1 MVIKPEAPAVL
12 ATKVIEALGVDSND
26 FLVDYTTDE
35 FKQKAMS
42 ALEEQSKSAEMKS
55 KLEDQKSQ
63 TEAMQNQAN
72 VKFTM
77 AQTKNTTDDNAKQL
91 AVSIDKHF
99 QEWSELKIKS
109 EKEGV
114 ELSPRPD
121 YSQILMMAKQLI
133 GEVGEDQQP
142 QPAQQQPT
150 GVQ

>member
-1 MVIKPEAPAVL
+1 M
-12 ATKVIEALGVDSND
+12 
-26 FLVDYTTDE
+26 
-35 FKQKAMS
+35 
-42 ALEEQSKSAEMKS
+42 
-55 KLEDQKSQ
+55 Q
-63 TEAMQNQAN
+63 TEANIL
-72 VKFTM
+72 FTK

-99 QEWSELKIKS
+99 QEWSELKIKA

-133 GEVGEDQQP
+133 GEVELDQPP

-150 GVQ
+150 GV